1 MKLLYLED
9 NEADADLACR
19 ALTRSMPGV
28 EIVVA
33 NNLKDAYTLLAQ
45 EGNVDLALLDVRLP
59 DGDGLELLT
68 DIRSRQLPIATVLL
82 TGSGDE
88 KTVIRAL
95 KLQADDYLV
104 KRDGYLDQ
112 LHRTIEHAL
121 QRFRGEHQLRSL
133 PLTVLY
139 VEHNIDDA
147 KLTRLHLARYAPH
160 IRVRVVPGAEAA
172 LALLDRSA
180 KRDFQVLLLDYRL
193 VGMDALELT
202 KVLRSRHVSLPIVLV
217 TGRGSEEAAAAALRL
232 GVSDYL
238 IKDSGYLEKL
248 PAVLEHAYAHAELR
262 NERARLHF
270 MATYDELTGL
280 LNRGEFRARAEHT
293 LSHALRKTEQC
304 ALLLIDLDDFK
315 IVNDTFGHGVG
326 DDLLKSFANRL
337 RQLLRDE
344 DICCRFGGDEFLVLL
359 AGVTQAGAARTAERI
374 AESLRRKFSVG
385 VGEIV
390 VNASIGISIFP
401 DNGKDCATLVQNAD
415 TAMYK
420 AKSGGRS
427 HFRFFDQ
434 AMNEEV
440 STRFRIEADMRRAL
454 ERGEFFLVYQ
464 PMIEIDSGRPVALE
478 ALLRWRHP
486 EKGLVTP
493 DHFIPI
499 AEADGQIQAIGDWVI
514 RAACRQLHAWD
525 AAGLP
530 PLRMSIN
537 LSPRQFRASGLEA
550 TVLDALRENGLAP
563 TRLELE
569 LTESVVAD
577 DPDLAKRTLDRLKA
591 IGVSI
596 AIDDFGTGFSSLAYL
611 RSYPLDRL
619 KIDRRFVEEIDQTQ
633 DGAAI
638 SSAIISLARMLGL
651 QSVAEGVESVEQ
663 LEYLRKEGCELAQGY
678 HISHPLEAA
687 ALVDWVKARR

>member
-9 NEADADLACR
+9 NPADAELACR
-19 ALTRSMPGV
+19 ALARSMPDAEV
-28 EIVVA
+28 IVADCLA
-33 NNLKDAYTLLAQ
+33 NAYALLAD
-45 EGNVDLALLDVRLP
+45 NNDVDLALLDVRLP
-59 DGDGLELLT
+59 DGDGLDLLA
-68 DIRSRQLPIATVLL
+68 DIRARQLPIAIVLL

-88 KTVIRAL
+88 QTVIRAL

-112 LHRTIEHAL
+112 LHRTLEHAL

-139 VEHNIDDA
+139 VEHNLDDA
-147 KLTRLHLARYAPH
+147 YLTRLHLSRYAPH
-160 IRVRVVPGAEAA
+160 IRVHVVPGAEAA
-172 LALLDRSA
+172 LAVLEKAA

-193 VGMDALELT
+193 AGMDALELT
-202 KVLRSRHVSLPIVLV
+202 KVLRQRHVSLPIVLV

-232 GVSDYL
+232 GISDYL

-248 PAVLEHAYAHAELR
+248 PVVLEHAYVHAELR
-262 NERARLHF
+262 SERARLQF

-280 LNRGEFRARAEHT
+280 LNRSEFKARAEQS
-293 LSHALRKTEQC
+293 LSHAMRKNEQC

-315 IVNDTFGHGVG
+315 IVNDTFGHGIG
-326 DDLLKSFANRL
+326 DDLLKNFASRL

-344 DICCRFGGDEFLVLL
+344 DLCCRFGGDEFLVLL
-359 AGVTQAGAARTAERI
+359 SGVNQAGAARTAERI
-374 AESLRRKFSVG
+374 AESLQRKFAIDA
-385 VGEIV
+385 GEIV

-401 DNGKDCATLVQNAD
+401 GNGKDCATLVQNAD

-440 STRFRIEADMRRAL
+440 SARFRIEADMRHAL
-454 ERGEFFLVYQ
+454 GREEFFLVYQ
-464 PMIEIDSGRPVALE
+464 PMIEVASGQCVGVE

-486 EKGLVTP
+486 EMGLVMP
-493 DHFIPI
+493 DVFIPI
-499 AEADGQIQAIGDWVI
+499 AESDGQIQSIGNWVI
-514 RAACRQLHAWD
+514 RAACRQLRAWD
-525 AAGLP
+525 AMGLP
-530 PLRMSIN
+530 ALRMSIN
-537 LSPRQFRASGLEA
+537 LSPRQFRASGLET
-550 TVLDALRENGLAP
+550 TVLDALRENLLQP
-563 TRLELE
+563 ERLELE

-577 DPDLAKRTLDRLKA
+577 DPELAKGVLERLKA

-596 AIDDFGTGFSSLAYL
+596 AIDDFGTGFSSLSYL

-619 KIDRRFVEEIDQTQ
+619 KIDRGFVQEIGSTS

-651 QSVAEGVESVEQ
+651 QSIAEGVESSEQ
-663 LEYLRKEGCELAQGY
+663 LDYLGREGCELAQGY
-678 HISHPLEAA
+678 HISRPLEAA
-687 ALVDWVKARR
+687 ALVDWLKARP